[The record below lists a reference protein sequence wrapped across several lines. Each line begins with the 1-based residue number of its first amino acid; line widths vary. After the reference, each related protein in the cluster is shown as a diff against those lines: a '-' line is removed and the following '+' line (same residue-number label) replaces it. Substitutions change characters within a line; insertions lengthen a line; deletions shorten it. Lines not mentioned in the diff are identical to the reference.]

1 MQHAFPNDGRGEVRL
16 ELRQDGAE
24 LQLTIA
30 DNGVGLPKNI
40 DVLNSQSFGLQITGN
55 LIEKQL
61 RGSFAVNLDQG
72 TEFSIRFT
80 RMQANK

>member
-16 ELRQDGAE
+16 ELRQDRAE
-24 LQLTIA
+24 LQLTVA